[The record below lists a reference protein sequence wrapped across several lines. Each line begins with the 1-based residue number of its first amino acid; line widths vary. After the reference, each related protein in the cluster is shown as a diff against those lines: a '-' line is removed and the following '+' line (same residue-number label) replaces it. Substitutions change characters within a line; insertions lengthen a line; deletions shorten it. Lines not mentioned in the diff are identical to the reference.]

1 MMNEKT
7 KKIGLFIGV
16 TFSLSWLIAILF
28 FALGGKWN
36 TPVSVIVGAVIMV
49 MPTIGT
55 IIVQKLIYKEPLKPL
70 GISFKINRWWLI
82 AWLLPI
88 FIAVSTTGVNLLIPG
103 TSYSP
108 DMAGYFERYED
119 IIAPEQLQLMKEQM
133 TEFPIHIFWISLLEG
148 LVAGLTI
155 NAIFGFGEELGWR
168 GLLFKELSYM
178 SFWKSSAII
187 GFIWGVWHAPLILQG
202 HNYPQHPLAG
212 VFMMILWCI
221 LVSPIFNYIRLRS
234 KSVIA
239 AAIMHGTLNGTAG
252 LALLVVKGGN
262 DLTVGVTGIAGFI
275 VILIVNLCIF
285 FFDRSLEKRPLNVI
299 MEEFK

>member
-1 MMNEKT
+1 M
-7 KKIGLFIGV
+7 
-16 TFSLSWLIAILF
+16 
-28 FALGGKWN
+28 
-36 TPVSVIVGAVIMV
+36 
-49 MPTIGT
+49 
-55 IIVQKLIYKEPLKPL
+55 
-70 GISFKINRWWLI
+70 
-82 AWLLPI
+82 
-88 FIAVSTTGVNLLIPG
+88 PG

-133 TEFPIHIFWISLLEG
+133 TEFPIYIFWISLLEG

-221 LVSPIFNYIRLRS
+221 LLSPIFNYIRLRS

-252 LALLVVKGGN
+252 LALLVV
-262 DLTVGVTGIAGFI
+262 
-275 VILIVNLCIF
+275 
-285 FFDRSLEKRPLNVI
+285 
-299 MEEFK
+299 